1 MSIFNFSDNEALGS
15 VVSVDTATVI
25 VKVDNLEQL
34 RRMQVNRLIALQSSK
49 AGQHLIGIIQKITR
63 SIDDASIKI
72 EASAVDD
79 LDVSTPERNLVRI
92 ALIGT
97 VIDKVGKEENVFR
110 RTLETVPEIDANC
123 FSLEGQRL
131 SSFMRV
137 IANVADNGRNL
148 SIGCYTLDET
158 AEAFLNGNRFFQ
170 RHAVIVG
177 STGSGKSWTTA
188 RLLEQVADLANA
200 NAIVFDTHGEYRPL
214 TGEGI
219 CHFKIAGPDDL
230 DKGRGLADGVIFLPY
245 WLLGY
250 EALTSM
256 FIDRS
261 DMNAPNQAMIISRT
275 VVEAKKKYLQE
286 LKQTDL
292 LANFTIDSPIPF
304 KLDDIMRDLEQLN
317 TEMVPGARTEK
328 QGDFH
333 GKLSRLI
340 ARLEN
345 KRTDRRLGFLFR
357 GGEDTYDFQWLET
370 LCKALVCGRFDREGK
385 VGGVKIL
392 DFSEVPSDVLPL
404 IVSLVARIAFVIQQ
418 WTEKGIRHPIAL
430 FCDEAHLYIPERVEG
445 GGDVVSVGTFER
457 IAKEGRKYGVGL
469 VVISQRP
476 SEVNRT
482 VLSQCN
488 NLIAMR
494 LTNAED
500 QAVVRRLLPDS
511 LGGFSDLLPVL
522 DVGEALIVGDASLLP
537 TRVRIAQPKVKPNS
551 GTIAFWDIWALDAT
565 GGAVSAAVNN
575 WRRQSLMN

>member
-1 MSIFNFSDNEALGS
+1 
-15 VVSVDTATVI
+15 
-25 VKVDNLEQL
+25 
-34 RRMQVNRLIALQSSK
+34 
-49 AGQHLIGIIQKITR
+49 
-63 SIDDASIKI
+63 
-72 EASAVDD
+72 
-79 LDVSTPERNLVRI
+79 
-92 ALIGT
+92 
-97 VIDKVGKEENVFR
+97 
-110 RTLETVPEIDANC
+110 
-123 FSLEGQRL
+123 
-131 SSFMRV
+131 
-137 IANVADNGRNL
+137 
-148 SIGCYTLDET
+148 
-158 AEAFLNGNRFFQ
+158 
-170 RHAVIVG
+170 
-177 STGSGKSWTTA
+177 
-188 RLLEQVADLANA
+188 
-200 NAIVFDTHGEYRPL
+200 
-214 TGEGI
+214 
-219 CHFKIAGPDDL
+219 
-230 DKGRGLADGVIFLPY
+230 
-245 WLLGY
+245 
-250 EALTSM
+250 
-256 FIDRS
+256 
-261 DMNAPNQAMIISRT
+261 
-275 VVEAKKKYLQE
+275 
-286 LKQTDL
+286 
-292 LANFTIDSPIPF
+292 
-304 KLDDIMRDLEQLN
+304 
-317 TEMVPGARTEK
+317 
-328 QGDFH
+328 
-333 GKLSRLI
+333 
-340 ARLEN
+340 
-345 KRTDRRLGFLFR
+345 LGFLFR